1 MAPLAC
7 TASTTAFQ
15 PAIWL
20 SSNSPGPP
28 RYALAARLHVS
39 GPLAMVVAGLV
50 VGNQGRAL
58 AMSDTTRH
66 HIDLFWELLDEIPNA
81 VVFVLIGLK

>member
-1 MAPLAC
+1 MLEISAVCIVITALLA
-7 TASTTAFQ
+7 
-15 PAIWL
+15 
-20 SSNSPGPP
+20 
-28 RYALAARLHVS
+28 YALAARLHVS